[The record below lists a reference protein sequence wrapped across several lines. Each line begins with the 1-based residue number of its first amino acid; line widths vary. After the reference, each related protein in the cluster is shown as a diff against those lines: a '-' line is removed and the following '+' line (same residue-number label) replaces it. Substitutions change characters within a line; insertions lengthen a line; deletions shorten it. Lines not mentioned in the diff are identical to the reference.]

1 MNFLASNTF
10 QLFFTALEIHRKNFR
25 QVLFKKQKKKNSYIL
40 ITAEITVSI
49 GDSLGNFLPS

>member
-25 QVLFKKQKKKNSYIL
+25 QVLFKKQKKNSYIL